1 MQPGPDD
8 TMLDIGV
15 SYLEPGQLTLEAM
28 YPYRHR
34 IVGGG
39 LDTMPGEVARARTVY
54 PEIQALIFDGCAL
67 PFDDGAFDLVFSNAV
82 IEHVGPSS
90 VQEQFAREVMRVGRR
105 WFVTTPNARFPVEL
119 HYQLPL
125 IHWLPATW
133 KHGIVRRLLGR
144 DDEIHLLTANRLRRL
159 FPGAVV
165 LQQRVT
171 FWPETLI
178 AYKANA

>member
-1 MQPGPDD
+1 MKPAPND
-8 TMLDIGV
+8 TILDIGV
-15 SYLEPGQLTLEAM
+15 SHLEPGQITLEAM
-28 YPYRHR
+28 YPYRHQ

-39 LDTMPGEVARARTVY
+39 LDTMPGEVRRAQALY
-54 PEIQALIFDGCAL
+54 PEIHVLIFDGCAL
-67 PFDDGAFDLVFSNAV
+67 PFDDGAFDIVYSNAV
-82 IEHVGPSS
+82 IEHVGSWS
-90 VQEQFAREVMRVGRR
+90 AQERFAREVMRVGRR

-133 KHGIVRRLLGR
+133 KHSIVRRLLGR
-144 DDEIHLLTANRLRRL
+144 EDEIHLLTANRLQRL

-165 LQQRVT
+165 LRQRVT

-178 AYKANA
+178 AYDAGA